1 MAAPE
6 TLHRSLAPDRESSIL
21 APSAQTAALA
31 CPVCSSSHW
40 TAAPGVRGVSLSRCT
55 QCGLLGTTHF
65 VTGSRTTNELYD
77 VDAANLA
84 EYQAHYLPHRLAFYA
99 RFLPELESFRRTG
112 RLLEVGSGYGYFIE
126 MAAKAH
132 WQSEGVEI
140 SPYCC
145 QIAAERGCKIRQ
157 STLEDANLATESYD
171 VVVLW
176 DVIEHFTHPDE
187 IIHLCRG
194 LLRPGGALIMRTPD
208 GRALA
213 STVWPTQAAYRH
225 LVYPA
230 NTPEHTFHF
239 TPENLSALVTREGFD
254 TSKVD
259 SDDRWNERVISGN
272 NLYVRAARRLIMGY
286 AALRHWPYEFVL
298 TAVKA

>member
-6 TLHRSLAPDRESSIL
+6 TLNRSLADDRESSLL
-21 APSAQTAALA
+21 APSTPATLA
-31 CPVCSSSHW
+31 CPVCGSSTW
-40 TAAPGVRGVSLSRCT
+40 TETPGVRGVSLSRCA

-65 VTGSRTTNELYD
+65 VTGSRTTDELYD

-84 EYQAHYLPHRLAFYA
+84 IYQAQYLPHRLALYA
-99 RFLPELESFRRTG
+99 RFLPELETFRRTG
-112 RLLEVGSGYGYFIE
+112 RLLEVGSGYGYFLE
-126 MAAKAH
+126 MAAQAN

-145 QIAAERGCKIRQ
+145 QVARQRGANVRAGRLQ
-157 STLEDANLATESYD
+157 DAGLGREDYD

-187 IIHLCRG
+187 IVRFCRG

-213 STVWPTQAAYRH
+213 PTFWPAQAAYRH

-239 TPENLSALVTREGFD
+239 TPQNLGALVSKEGF
-254 TSKVD
+254 SVAKVD

-272 NLYVRAARRLIMGY
+272 HPLVRAARRIIMGY
-286 AALRHWPYEFVL
+286 AAWRRWPYEFVL

>member
-6 TLHRSLAPDRESSIL
+6 TLNHSAHDRESAL
-21 APSAQTAALA
+21 PAPSAPVAVLA
-31 CPVCSSSHW
+31 CPACASSTW

-65 VTGSRTTNELYD
+65 ITGSRTTEELYD

-84 EYQAHYLPHRLAFYA
+84 IYQAQYLPHRLALYA
-99 RFLPELESFRRTG
+99 RLLPELEPFRRTG
-112 RLLEVGSGYGYFIE
+112 RLLEVGSGYGYFLE
-126 MAAKAH
+126 MAARAN
-132 WQSEGVEI
+132 WQAEGVEI

-145 QIAAERGCKIRQ
+145 QVARQRGANVRAGR
-157 STLEDANLATESYD
+157 LEDAGLTRDSYD

-176 DVIEHFTHPDE
+176 DVIEHFTRPDE
-187 IIHLCRG
+187 IVRFCRA
-194 LLRPGGALIMRTPD
+194 LLAPGGALIMRTPD

-213 STVWPTQAAYRH
+213 PTVWPARAAYRH

-239 TPENLSALVTREGFD
+239 TPRNLGALVSKEGFGVV
-254 TSKVD
+254 KID

-272 NLYVRAARRLIMGY
+272 NALVRAARRLIMSY
-286 AALRHWPYEFVL
+286 AAWRQWPYEFVL